1 MMQRLAICAVGG
13 VILAGLFGETHPD
26 FIENPPQ
33 SAREACD
40 QLADQSDCRAALAL
54 NDLRQKRLPKA
65 APAPLLPDQRRTPGA
80 YDPTITQENIA
91 ATICNPK
98 FVAARKPPPSWTA
111 AATRRIAAVQ
121 LPDIDPGSLVLDQ
134 LVPISLGGAPKDYRN
149 LWLQSWAGQENAEK
163 KDGLETLLNRMVC
176 SGQLTLA
183 AAQEA
188 VAVNWLD
195 AYRRAMTMQ
204 NLARYKLPANW
215 AISSPNLQPDFVPE
229 PPSDSGAVV
238 LEAQIEPESQP
249 YGVPAIPVDGRDFQP
264 ME

>member
-1 MMQRLAICAVGG
+1 MTRLAIFAVGG
-13 VILAGLFGETHPD
+13 VILAALFGETHPD
-26 FIENPPQ
+26 FIANPPQ

-40 QLADQSDCRAALAL
+40 QLANQSDCRAALAL
-54 NDLRQKRLPKA
+54 NDLRQNRLPKA
-65 APAPLLPDQRRTPGA
+65 APAPALPDQRRTPGA
-80 YDPTITQENIA
+80 YDPTITQDNIA

-111 AATRRIAAVQ
+111 VTTRRIAAVQ
-121 LPDIDPGSLVLDQ
+121 LPDIDTGSVVLDQ

-176 SGQLTLA
+176 SGQLSLA
-183 AAQEA
+183 TAQEA

-195 AYRRAMTMQ
+195 TYQRAATMQ
-204 NLARYKLPANW
+204 NLTRYKLPQHWGAKPQD
-215 AISSPNLQPDFVPE
+215 IQPDFVPE
-229 PPSDSGAVV
+229 PHSESGPIV
-238 LEAQIEPESQP
+238 LDAQIEPDSQP
-249 YGVPAIPVDGRDFQP
+249 YEVPAIPVDVRNFQP

>member
-1 MMQRLAICAVGG
+1 MTRLAIFAVGG
-13 VILAGLFGETHPD
+13 VILAALFGETHPD

-149 LWLQSWAGQENAEK
+149 LWLQSWAGKENAEK

-195 AYRRAMTMQ
+195 TYRRAMTMQ
-204 NLARYKLPANW
+204 NLARYTLPANW

-229 PPSDSGAVV
+229 PQSDSGPVV

-249 YGVPAIPVDGRDFQP
+249 YEVPAIPVDGRDFQS